1 MIGLAHAV
9 DLLEIQVSVD
19 LRCQRAQIASV
30 VCWHGNVLR
39 DVSHDS
45 ASVYAAA
52 MMRMVWALRVV
63 VVSTLMSRLFR
74 RRAETCDTM
83 FLLPLCLEWWS
94 VGVADLKHWAVLLPR
109 PLRDQILLH

>member
-1 MIGLAHAV
+1 MIGLAYAV
-9 DLLEIQVSVD
+9 DLLEVQVAVD
-19 LRCQRAQIASV
+19 LRSQRAQIASA
-30 VCWHGNVLR
+30 VCRYGIILR

-45 ASVYAAA
+45 ASVYVAA

-63 VVSTLMSRLFR
+63 VVPTLMSRLFS
-74 RRAETCDTM
+74 RRAETCDTV

-94 VGVADLKHWAVLLPR
+94 VGVADLKHWTVLLPR